1 MQPGDVLQQRYQ
13 LERVLGQVPGRETWL
28 AKDLKAQ
35 ALVVVKL
42 LVQNPQLQWQDVK
55 LFERETSV
63 LRNLQHSQIP
73 RYRDAF
79 QTEPSQTSNLIW
91 FGLVQD
97 YVPGVNLQKLLEH
110 QGRLTENQAR
120 KIAID
125 TLKILI
131 DLHELNPP
139 ILHRD
144 LKPSNL
150 LLGDNKQI
158 YLIDFGAVQNRVKA
172 EHATMTIVGTYG
184 YIPLEQFR
192 GQTVAASDL
201 YALGATLI
209 HLLTGIPPSDLP
221 QKQLRFQFADRVTL
235 SPNFRRW
242 LEIMVE
248 PAVEHRFKTARQAL
262 EALQTGN
269 LKSLKEI
276 AQPPGSRVKLSV
288 SRNGLMIKNP
298 AFRANWPT
306 IALAIGAIAMM
317 AVVLFI
323 LTLLARMMSV
333 VIMGFVITL
342 WTVWAVVVLYALTRY
357 LVSCR
362 CQFIQFT
369 QTHFTIKEQNLGIRY
384 LQHKGKTK
392 DIQTVQQSVQ
402 DRRGRSLMLQ
412 MGKPEMDIVALKT
425 TRQTYNI
432 GLDLAASEC
441 AWLAQEINDW
451 LTEFRLNQ

>member
-1 MQPGDVLQQRYQ
+1 MQPGDILQQRYQ
-13 LERVLGQVPGRETWL
+13 LERCLGQVPGRETWL
-28 AKDLKAQ
+28 ARDLKQQ
-35 ALVVVKL
+35 ATVVVKL
-42 LVQNPQLQWQDVK
+42 LMQNPQLQWQDVK
-55 LFERETSV
+55 LFEREISV
-63 LRNLQHSQIP
+63 LQNLQHPQIP

-79 QTEPSQTSNLIW
+79 QTEPSQTSNLVW

-110 QGRLTENQAR
+110 QGRFTEKQAR

-150 LLGDNKQI
+150 LLGDDNQI
-158 YLIDFGAVQNRVKA
+158 YLIDFGSVQNRVRA
-172 EHATMTIVGTYG
+172 EQTTMTIVGTYG

-192 GQTVAASDL
+192 GKTVAASDL
-201 YALGATLI
+201 YALGATLL

-235 SPNFRRW
+235 SPSFRRW

-248 PAVEHRFKTARQAL
+248 PALEHRFKTARQAL
-262 EALQTGN
+262 EALQTGH
-269 LKSLKEI
+269 LKPLKAI
-276 AQPPGSRVKLSV
+276 TQPPGSRVKLYV
-288 SRNGLMIKNP
+288 SGNGLMIKNP
-298 AFRANWPT
+298 AFRASYLAA
-306 IALAIGAIAMM
+306 ALTIGAM
-317 AVVLFI
+317 ALMAFMLYNLVIV
-323 LTLLARMMSV
+323 ANEMSV
-333 VIMGFVITL
+333 VIMGFVTTL
-342 WTVWAVVVLYALTRY
+342 WIVWAIVLLYSFNRY
-357 LVSCR
+357 LVSWR

-369 QTHFTIKEQNLGIRY
+369 QTHFSIEEQNLGVKYFQR
-384 LQHKGKTK
+384 KGKIK

-402 DRRGRSLMLQ
+402 DRQGRSLLLQ
-412 MGKPEMDIVALKT
+412 MGKPEMDVVALKT
-425 TRQTYNI
+425 TQQTYHI
-432 GLDLAASEC
+432 GLDLTAPEC

-451 LTEFRLNQ
+451 LTETSLDN

>member
-28 AKDLKAQ
+28 AKDLKDQ
-35 ALVVVKL
+35 ATVVVKL

-63 LRNLQHSQIP
+63 LQNLQHSKIP

-79 QTEPSQTSNLIW
+79 QTEPSQTSNLVW

-97 YVPGVNLQKLLEH
+97 YVPGVNLQKLLDH
-110 QGRLTENQAR
+110 QGQLTEKQAR
-120 KIAID
+120 KIAIE

-150 LLGDNKQI
+150 LLGDDKQI
-158 YLIDFGAVQNRVKA
+158 YLIDFGAVQNRAKG
-172 EHATMTIVGTYG
+172 EHTTMTVVGTYG

-201 YALGATLI
+201 YALGAMLI

-235 SPNFRRW
+235 SPSFQRW

-248 PAVEHRFKTARQAL
+248 PALEHRFKTARQAL

-269 LKSLKEI
+269 LQPLKAI
-276 AQPPGSRVKLSV
+276 AQPPGSRVKVFV
-288 SRNGLMIKNP
+288 SGSGLMIKNP
-298 AFRANWPT
+298 ASRASYLT
-306 IALAIGAIAMM
+306 IALTIVAITVM
-317 AVVLFI
+317 AFVLCI
-323 LTLLARMMSV
+323 LTLLANEMSV
-333 VIMGFVITL
+333 VVMGFVATL
-342 WTVWAVVVLYALTRY
+342 WLIWGVVLLYALTRY
-357 LVSCR
+357 LVSWR
-362 CQFIQFT
+362 CQIIQFT
-369 QTHFTIKEQNLGIRY
+369 KTHFTIKEQNLGVKYFQR
-384 LQHKGKTK
+384 KGKIK

-402 DRRGRSLMLQ
+402 DRQGQSLMLQ
-412 MGKPEMDIVALKT
+412 MGKSEMDIVALKT
-425 TRQTYNI
+425 TQQTCNI
-432 GLDLAASEC
+432 GLDLTAPEC

-451 LTEFRLNQ
+451 LTESSLDK

>member
-13 LERVLGQVPGRETWL
+13 LERALGQVPGRETWL
-28 AKDLKAQ
+28 AKDLKDQ
-35 ALVVVKL
+35 TTVVVKL
-42 LVQNPQLQWQDVK
+42 LMQNPQLQWHDVK

-63 LRNLQHSQIP
+63 LRNVQHPEVP
-73 RYRDAF
+73 RYRDVF
-79 QTEPSQTSNLIW
+79 QTEPAQTANLIW
-91 FGLVQD
+91 FGLVQG

-110 QGRLTENQAR
+110 QGRLPEKQAR
-120 KIAID
+120 KIAIE

-150 LLGDNKQI
+150 LLGDDKQI
-158 YLIDFGAVQNRVKA
+158 YLIDFGAVQNRAKA
-172 EHATMTIVGTYG
+172 EHTTMTVVGTYG

-248 PAVEHRFKTARQAL
+248 PALEHRFKTARQAL
-262 EALQTGN
+262 EALQSGN
-269 LKSLKEI
+269 LKPLKAI
-276 AQPPGSRVKLSV
+276 AQPPGSRVKLFV
-288 SRNGLMIKNP
+288 SGSGLMIKNP
-298 AFRANWPT
+298 AFRASYLT
-306 IALAIGAIAMM
+306 IALAIGAIAVI
-317 AVVLFI
+317 AFVLSI
-323 LTLLARMMSV
+323 LTLLASEMFVMV
-333 VIMGFVITL
+333 MGFVVTL
-342 WTVWAVVVLYALTRY
+342 WVIWAVVLLYSFTRY
-357 LVSCR
+357 FVSWR

-369 QTHFTIKEQNLGIRY
+369 QTHFTIQEQNLGIRY
-384 LQHKGKTK
+384 FQRKGKIK
-392 DIQTVQQSVQ
+392 DIQTVQQSVL
-402 DRRGRSLMLQ
+402 DRRGRSLLLQ
-412 MGKPEMDIVALKT
+412 MGKPEIDIVALKT
-425 TRQTYNI
+425 DQQIYNI
-432 GLDLAASEC
+432 GLDLTAPEC
-441 AWLAQEINDW
+441 AWLVQEINDW
-451 LTEFRLNQ
+451 LTESSLDK